1 MTIQKDRPPNPP
13 PNKSNLITNL
23 LQKLKRPSKKVT
35 IIGISGIVLGI
46 GGYWGLQVLVK
57 KKLPPFLEKQIGN
70 IIDRP
75 IDLGEVKGFS
85 LNGIRFDKT
94 TIPATATDPDYV
106 TVEEVKVG
114 FNILPLIF
122 RRTLPLEVTLLQP
135 KVYAEQEQNGKW
147 LNLDF
152 LQSESEEK
160 KEPLIYFDVSVDV
173 EEGDITAVPYNQP
186 PIEIAIDGSG
196 RYNPVD
202 NTQIE
207 YDLEAAIAKAKATIV
222 GETIIETG
230 KTDTKLLIKD
240 LALSDVATLLPNPP
254 VNLSSGT
261 LNADLDIN
269 IPSFEEINSTNIE
282 GILSLQ
288 GLSGEVKDLDAPI
301 KARSRLNFGGD
312 KARVN
317 ETQASIGD
325 ITAQLAGTVNWQEG
339 YDLTAKVLPF
349 TISSLAKILPTELL
363 VDATGEVTAQLQV
376 TGDIKEPV
384 ITGKI
389 NNTETLKIAKSQFKD
404 IQANFTADLNRV
416 VLDNLQINPVAGGKI
431 TAEGTIVTN
440 LKNSLESDRA
450 IDSAKMPVNLDFKAD
465 LPTEEIVA
473 PYYQFPTQI
482 EVGSLTAEGEVRGT
496 ISNAKALVEWQI
508 LQANTTSVDKNISGE
523 GEIALINN
531 NLLLQDT
538 ELQVGSGTIEVEGNS
553 NLETK
558 TWQTDIAANSIALT
572 PFLSQL
578 ELEGVNLDRPI
589 SIDNA
594 NAQFQGKLDALDPNK
609 IEGVADL
616 NLNVDGGDV
625 AVNSKLD
632 EGTIQANAVTRDIS
646 VGKFIPNLPI
656 PTEIRSARLD
666 LSGRLKQLLEFSQSP
681 NLSSVNAN
689 LNANLATA
697 DGTVI
702 ARGKLNN
709 NQWQTNINAAN
720 LNTNYLADTFAP
732 NNQIPN
738 LENLNA
744 RVDLTGSINPILNQE
759 ANFPIN
765 VNKASVQTGNRSLD
779 ARGDL
784 LISDLTTNPDVASAD
799 LDINSSIDFDRLP
812 IKEIVAT
819 ASNNNQLVADSVNIA
834 GKAEFRGKLTGK
846 NLISAP
852 TKPGNVSLTGDVRLK
867 NFAFND
873 TVFEPVMTGNLLAK
887 PGERIALNL
896 QGKQDV
902 IAAVLEPCNNNSC
915 YFPYLPTRVELRQ
928 GENTSQ
934 PIIADGRK
942 QGDLFSL
949 DIANF
954 PLALLNL
961 TPAKPL
967 GIRGALNGKV
977 TGEVKANLYTLATT
991 GDIIVERPAIG
1002 YIKADRFE
1010 AEFNYD
1016 PHQNIAE
1023 VATGSLN
1030 LKNSQYN
1037 FQGGLNLQSGELEG
1051 KLSIPQAYIQDIL
1064 TTFRW
1069 FTLEDLARLWS
1080 TPDYAKPMA
1089 VKPDSV
1095 ITINESIT
1103 YKLNVLREIEN
1114 RIQASA
1120 ETKKAGSMPT
1130 LLDIEGRYQGEMVV
1144 GGTITNPQ
1152 VSFDVEGDKW
1162 QWHTQPGFVDVIRN
1176 VKPLVGFFG
1185 LVKKASPRIALDN
1198 LLIQGNFQGE
1208 TVNLDTATIQVEDAV
1223 LSVDGQI
1230 SANQQNANYQVQNL
1244 TVNTIKK
1251 FTTIPV
1257 ELTGTIDTT
1266 GKLTG
1271 TLAQPQIEGQITFTK
1286 GSFNGQ
1292 ELPLKIAGNYN
1303 YQENL
1308 FTFETSEP
1316 SFIQAHASV
1325 PYPIQPG
1332 KSDRVDA
1339 DIELTSEAFSL
1350 LGILTSNNL
1359 TWIDGEGTAKLKGV
1373 GHIDL
1378 ARKNILYDLNATGE
1392 VNLDN
1397 ATIKSAYFEA
1407 PLIAT
1412 GKVTL
1417 NNQVL
1422 TVETLQ
1428 GKFAEKNLSVQ
1439 GNLPVLYAVNNL
1451 DNPLTINL
1459 SPGKID
1465 VKELYK
1471 GEIAGKV
1478 VLTGAALSPIISG
1491 KVRLEKGRVFLPE
1504 HKSADSGDKSKGTVV
1519 KNTQAAS
1526 TNPESPAVI
1535 VKLQDF
1541 QVSLADFKFQQSPLY
1556 KFEATGDLTLNGT
1569 LDNIPNLQ
1577 AEGTI
1582 QITEGN
1588 VNLFSNHFSLVRRH
1602 ENKIAF
1608 NPAAGIL
1615 NPELDIQM
1623 KTEVPLV
1630 NESGLNNL
1638 SKLSNRQLSQGSNEI
1653 PDPLAAVGNAKILTV
1668 HLDIQGEA
1676 QEILPSLGKHPSNY
1690 CSVRP
1695 DNATL
1700 TEKVGYTQAQL
1711 DQLAKCVKLAAWSM
1725 NSDGDRQIIDT
1736 TDVLLSSIPSRS
1748 EVEIVSLLGN
1758 RFLDF
1763 AEKLRNASSEE
1774 LFNIGATQF
1783 IFAPIQRRL
1792 FNKFDDAVVNAGKQ
1806 IGLDYLRVFPFVEG
1820 VYEINEDSSIRA
1832 IYNYPIDL
1840 VNFINGDENF
1850 TNNDNEFKVEYQLRF

>member
-1 MTIQKDRPPNPP
+1 MTIQKNRPPNPP
-13 PNKSNLITNL
+13 PNKSNLIINL

-114 FNILPLIF
+114 FNILPVIF
-122 RRTLPLEVTLLQP
+122 RRTLPLEVTLVQP
-135 KVYAEQEQNGKW
+135 KVYAEQEQNGEW

-160 KEPLIYFDVSVDV
+160 KELLIYFDVSVDV

-230 KTDTKLLIKD
+230 KTDTKLLIND
-240 LALSDVATLLPNPP
+240 LALRDIATLLPNPP

-261 LNADLDIN
+261 LNADLDVN

-288 GLSGEVKDLDAPI
+288 GLSGKVKELDAPI

-317 ETQASIGD
+317 QTQASIGD

-349 TISSLAKILPTELL
+349 TLSSLAKILPTELP

-389 NNTETLKIAKSQFKD
+389 NNTKTLKIAKSEFKD

-440 LKNSLESDRA
+440 LKDSLASKRA
-450 IDSAKMPVNLDFKAD
+450 SDSAKMPVNLDFKAD

-496 ISNAKALVEWQI
+496 ISNPKALVEWQI
-508 LQANTTSVDKNISGE
+508 LQANTTSVDKNISAE

-572 PFLSQL
+572 PWLSQL
-578 ELEGVNLDRPI
+578 QLEGVNLDRPI

-594 NAQFQGKLDALDPNK
+594 KAQFQGKLDALDPNK
-609 IEGVADL
+609 IKGIADL

-632 EGTIQANAVTRDIS
+632 EGTIQANAVTRDIT
-646 VGKFIPNLPI
+646 VGKFIPNLPL
-656 PTEIRSARLD
+656 PTEVKSARLD
-666 LSGRLKQLLEFSQSP
+666 LSGRLKQLLEFSQTP
-681 NLSSVNAN
+681 NISSIDAN

-709 NQWQTNINAAN
+709 NQWQTDIRAAN
-720 LNTNYLADTFAP
+720 LNTNYLVDTFAP
-732 NNQIPN
+732 NNDRVTN

-744 RVDLTGSINPILNQE
+744 QVDLTGSINPILNQE
-759 ANFPIN
+759 VNLPIK
-765 VNKASVQTGNRSLD
+765 VNKASVQTGNQSLD
-779 ARGDL
+779 AQGNL
-784 LISDLTTNPDVASAD
+784 LISDLNTKPDVASAD

-819 ASNNNQLVADSVNIA
+819 ASNNNQLVADSVNVS
-834 GKAEFRGKLTGK
+834 GKAEFQGKLQGK

-852 TKPGNVSLTGDVRLK
+852 TQPGNVSLTGDVRLE

-873 TVFEPVMTGNLLAK
+873 TVFDPVMTGNLVAK

-902 IAAVLEPCNNNSC
+902 IAAALEPCTANRC
-915 YFPYLPTRVELRQ
+915 RFPYIPTRVELRQ
-928 GENTSQ
+928 GEDTSQ
-934 PIIADGRK
+934 PVIAEGRK
-942 QGDLFSL
+942 QGDIFSL
-949 DIANF
+949 DIVNF

-961 TPAKPL
+961 TPAKPV
-967 GIRGALNGKV
+967 GIQGALNGKV
-977 TGEVKANLYTLATT
+977 TGEVDANLYTLATT
-991 GDIIVERPAIG
+991 GDITVDRPAIG
-1002 YIKADRFE
+1002 YIKADRFK
-1010 AEFNYD
+1010 AEFEYN
-1016 PHQNIAE
+1016 PNQNIAR
-1023 VATGSLN
+1023 VATASFDLG
-1030 LKNSQYN
+1030 KSQYN
-1037 FQGGLNLQSGELEG
+1037 FQGDLNLQSGELEG
-1051 KLSIPQAYIQDIL
+1051 KLNIPQAYIQDIL

-1069 FTLEDLARLWS
+1069 FTLEDLARLWQ
-1080 TPDYAKPMA
+1080 TPDYAEPMA
-1089 VKPDSV
+1089 VKPDSI
-1095 ITINESIT
+1095 ITVNESIT

-1114 RIQASA
+1114 RIQESA
-1120 ETKKAGSMPT
+1120 ATKKAGSMPT
-1130 LLDIEGRYQGEMVV
+1130 LLDIEGRYQGEIIV

-1152 VSFDVEGDKW
+1152 VSFDVEGDDW
-1162 QWHTQPGFVDVIRN
+1162 QWHTQPGFVNIVKN

-1185 LVKKASPRIALDN
+1185 LVKQESPRIALDN

-1223 LSVDGQI
+1223 LSLNGQL

-1244 TVNTIKK
+1244 TINTIEK
-1251 FTTIPV
+1251 FITIPV
-1257 ELTGTIDTT
+1257 DLTGTIDTT

-1271 TLAQPQIEGQITFTK
+1271 TLSQPQIEGQITFTK

-1292 ELPLKIAGNYN
+1292 ELPLTMAGNYD

-1308 FTFETSEP
+1308 FTFKTSEP

-1332 KSDRVDA
+1332 KSDRVYA

-1392 VNLDN
+1392 VNLDS

-1439 GNLPVLYAVNNL
+1439 GNLPVLYAVNNI
-1451 DNPLTINL
+1451 DNPLTINF
-1459 SPGKID
+1459 SPGTID

-1504 HKSADSGDKSKGTVV
+1504 KKSAESEPGTDGNIVE
-1519 KNTQAAS
+1519 NIQAAS
-1526 TNPESPAVI
+1526 TNQQPSTEEPPAVI
-1535 VKLQDF
+1535 VRLQDF
-1541 QVSLADFKFQQSPLY
+1541 QVNLEDFRFQQSPLY
-1556 KFEATGDLTLNGT
+1556 EFEAAGDLTLNGAV
-1569 LDNIPNLQ
+1569 DNIPNLQ

-1582 QITEGN
+1582 QIKEGN
-1588 VNLFSNHFSLVRRH
+1588 VNLLSNNFSLVRRH
-1602 ENKIAF
+1602 ENIIVF
-1608 NPAAGIL
+1608 NPEAGIL
-1615 NPELDIQM
+1615 NPYLNIQM
-1623 KTEVPLV
+1623 HTEVSLV
-1630 NESGLNNL
+1630 NESGL
-1638 SKLSNRQLSQGSNEI
+1638 SHRQLNQGSSEI

-1668 HLDIQGEA
+1668 NLDIQGEA
-1676 QEILPSLGKHPSNY
+1676 QEILPSLGKDPSSY
-1690 CSVRP
+1690 CSVHP
-1695 DNATL
+1695 DNANL
-1700 TEKVGYTQAQL
+1700 TEEIGYTQAQL
-1711 DQLAKCVKLAAWSM
+1711 DQLAKCVKLAAW
-1725 NSDGDRQIIDT
+1725 NSDGDRQIINT
-1736 TDVLLSSIPSRS
+1736 TAVSLSSIPSRS
-1748 EVEIVSLLGN
+1748 EGEIINLLGN
-1758 RFLDF
+1758 RFLGF
-1763 AEKLRNASSEE
+1763 AEKLQNASSEE
-1774 LFNIGATQF
+1774 LLNIGATQF
-1783 IFAPIQRRL
+1783 ILAPIQRRL
-1792 FNKFDDAVVNAGKQ
+1792 FNKVDDAVVKAGKEV
-1806 IGLDYLRVFPFVEG
+1806 GLDYLRVFPFVEG